1 MRKLMPL
8 AAAAFLLS
16 GAGTVFAADPLGN
29 CQTSAGKKVMTKSN
43 CDKAGGS
50 WSQLFLIPPGQAKPA
65 GAQPAGQA
73 AQSSGASCG
82 CEDLKSLNGGRY
94 FSDESACVAHVKRN
108 NPREAN
114 PGCSRK
120 VKAAITEARS
130 CNLRSEVC
138 YKGFP

>member
-1 MRKLMPL
+1 MPWAI
-8 AAAAFLLS
+8 AAGAILL
-16 GAGTVFAADPLGN
+16 GANSAGAADPIGN
-29 CQTSAGKKVMTKSN
+29 CQTSSGKKVMTKAD
-43 CDKAGGS
+43 CDKARGS
-50 WSQLFLIPPGQAKPA
+50 WTQLFVIPQGQQQPKAS
-65 GAQPAGQA
+65 GSQPAAA
-73 AQSSGASCG
+73 AQASGASCS
-82 CEDLKSLNGGRY
+82 CEELRSLNGGRF

-108 NPREAN
+108 NPKEAN